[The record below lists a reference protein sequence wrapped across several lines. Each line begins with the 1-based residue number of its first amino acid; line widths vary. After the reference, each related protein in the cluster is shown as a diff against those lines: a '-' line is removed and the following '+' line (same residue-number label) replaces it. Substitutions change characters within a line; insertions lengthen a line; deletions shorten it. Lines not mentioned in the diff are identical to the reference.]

1 MCRGIRGRDEVAR
14 PSARA
19 ESGIEQRPRHRAGT
33 GPPIDSRAITRSET
47 TNMRIADLTTG
58 ANQLRDAL
66 DVLQRA
72 WSDTREKWHDA
83 NSQDVEE
90 NHLRP
95 IARELA
101 TMFPAID
108 QLALILAQAERECQP
123 W

>member
-1 MCRGIRGRDEVAR
+1 MK
-14 PSARA
+14 
-19 ESGIEQRPRHRAGT
+19 
-33 GPPIDSRAITRSET
+33 
-47 TNMRIADLTTG
+47 IADLTTG

-72 WSDTREKWHDA
+72 WGDTREKWNDA
-83 NSQDVEE
+83 NSRDLEQ

-101 TMFPAID
+101 AAFPAID
-108 QLALILAQAERECQP
+108 QLAQVLAQAERECQP